1 MMILSISEWWP
12 TLGALEKVYWII
24 AVPFSVIFILQTIMT
39 FFVGDIDDVDAGG
52 DVDASIEGDQGI
64 GFQFLSLKNL
74 VAFFTIFAWS
84 GIACVNSG
92 LSVPLTLLISISAGL
107 LMMVIMALLI
117 YFMWKL
123 TDDGSLRLVN
133 AKGKIGTVYLTIPP
147 QRSGMGKVQVS
158 VQGLRTLDAMTD
170 SDQELKTGSVIEV
183 IDIFNNEILIV
194 KPSGK

>member
-1 MMILSISEWWP
+1 MILSISEWWP

-39 FFVGDIDDVDAGG
+39 FFIGDVHDVDAGG
-52 DVDASIEGDQGI
+52 DVDASIEGDHGI
-64 GFQFLSLKNL
+64 GFQFLSMKNL

-84 GIACVNSG
+84 GIACINSG
-92 LSVPLTLLISISAGL
+92 VSVPLTLLISISAGL

-123 TDDGSLRLVN
+123 TDDGSLQLVN

-147 QRSGMGKVQVS
+147 KRSGMGKVQVS

-170 SDQELKTGSVIEV
+170 NEEELKTSNRY
-183 IDIFNNEILIV
+183 F
-194 KPSGK
+194 